1 MTNEFEHDVESGI
14 NLEGII
20 PNIEKDQPIP
30 KSQKEAMEELSPQA
44 ELEVRTN
51 TIKTLSELTGD
62 SLEANI
68 NQKKDAEAIATK
80 MMQDPKYKP
89 DYGQYP
95 NETMAYLAG
104 MVAQTNCMIVEEL
117 ADFKLHIVN
126 RLLQEAETGKT
137 ARDRISALSKLGE
150 IDGVDAF
157 KKKTEITHINKSHE
171 EIEKELLET
180 IAKLEGKVIEGEIIE
195 DDDNEE

>member
-1 MTNEFEHDVESGI
+1 MSNEFEHDIESGI
-14 NLEGII
+14 NLEGIV
-20 PNIEKDQPIP
+20 PNIEKDIPVP
-30 KSQKEAMEELSPQA
+30 KSQKEAMPELSPQA

-62 SLEANI
+62 SLEADI
-68 NQKKDAEAIATK
+68 NQKKEAEEIATK

-137 ARDRISALSKLGE
+137 ARDRISALKTLGE
-150 IDGVDAF
+150 VDGVDAF
-157 KKKTEITHINKSHE
+157 KKKTEITHINKSHD

-180 IAKLEGKVIEGEIIE
+180 IAKLEGKVVEGEVIE
-195 DDDNEE
+195 EEDAD